1 MSYGNGYPPIF
12 QMPGGLDLDTL
23 IKWSAYLE
31 TQKKAGQPSSGG
43 GGQKSDVKMFLKFWK
58 ELQKEKEKQDGEVK
72 KKKEEEDKKK
82 KEGPKPP
89 SFSLFQVLLICGV
102 FGLPVGAVQFALMN
116 LALQTIKSIVIQ

>member
-31 TQKKAGQPSSGG
+31 TQKKPHMSGG
-43 GGQKSDVKMFLKFWK
+43 GEKSDVKMFLKFWK
-58 ELQKEKEKQDGEVK
+58 ELQKEKEKQDVDAK

-82 KEGPKPP
+82 KEKEGPKAP
-89 SFSLFQVLLICGV
+89 SFSLFQVVLICGV
-102 FGLPVGAVQFALMN
+102 FGLPIGAFQFALMN
-116 LALQTIKSIVIQ
+116 FALQTIKSIVIQ